1 MYSAIP
7 HYGLLCPLYWGGGGG
22 GHCTTLKW
30 QKQAFPRA
38 SVFETFPN
46 SKNYRSIQ
54 NFRHSEYKIKES
66 ENHTLFNNFKLGKKF
81 EHQHN

>member
-1 MYSAIP
+1 MVLSPIMDYYA
-7 HYGLLCPLYWGGGGG
+7 LCIGGGGGG

-30 QKQAFPRA
+30 QKQAFPRD

-46 SKNYRSIQ
+46 SKSYRSIPH
-54 NFRHSEYKIKES
+54 FRHSEYKIKES